1 MEQVQ
6 KSADI
11 TKMDPIRKRAAKAQE
26 SVEELEA
33 IVNKLDKEM
42 LNWNG
47 QRKLTKRDVE
57 LEEAVNLCNDFL
69 EDLMQE
75 RQNTEI
81 ELERNREKQD
91 ENRGQDMVDK
101 DGNKVDI
108 VGDLERLEQQMQ
120 DYIADIDEQ
129 ISEVKAFD

>member
-1 MEQVQ
+1 ML

-11 TKMDPIRKRAAKAQE
+11 AKMDTIRKRAGKAQE

-33 IVNKLDKEM
+33 LVNKLDKEM

-57 LEEAVNLCNDFL
+57 LEEAMNLCNDFL

-75 RQNTEI
+75 R
-81 ELERNREKQD
+81 
-91 ENRGQDMVDK
+91 
-101 DGNKVDI
+101 
-108 VGDLERLEQQMQ
+108 
-120 DYIADIDEQ
+120 
-129 ISEVKAFD
+129 

>member
-11 TKMDPIRKRAAKAQE
+11 TKMDPIRKRAAKAHE

-81 ELERNREKQD
+81 ELERNREK
-91 ENRGQDMVDK
+91 
-101 DGNKVDI
+101 
-108 VGDLERLEQQMQ
+108 
-120 DYIADIDEQ
+120 
-129 ISEVKAFD
+129 